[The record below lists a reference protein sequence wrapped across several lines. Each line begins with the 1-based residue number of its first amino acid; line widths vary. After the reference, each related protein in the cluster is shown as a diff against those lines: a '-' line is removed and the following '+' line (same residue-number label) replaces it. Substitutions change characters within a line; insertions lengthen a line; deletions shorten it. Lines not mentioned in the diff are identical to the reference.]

1 MKQGRMAR
9 SQVMKRWLILSKS
22 AKSEPLRSRKSTKR
36 PTSPTTSWQVTYK
49 LNSISLKSHVCSCC
63 SSIPH
68 FPLCQGLISEFTSI
82 NDNSDEFIYNYFAEL
97 ERKVDLKREELIGEI
112 HRISDKLLAEI
123 GGHKKEIQ
131 SQQEKRKK
139 KQSYDREQLR
149 QYQAELDAYNGELKE
164 YSVDLNRWKEV
175 QTETESKREE
185 LAIKIRRRSCAAGQC
200 RLRRASGRLIRSSC
214 LGKLL

>member
-1 MKQGRMAR
+1 MFVL
-9 SQVMKRWLILSKS
+9 SVPYFLIS
-22 AKSEPLRSRKSTKR
+22 
-36 PTSPTTSWQVTYK
+36 
-49 LNSISLKSHVCSCC
+49 
-63 SSIPH
+63 
-68 FPLCQGLISEFTSI
+68 FCQGLISEFTSI

-97 ERKVDLKREELIGEI
+97 ERKVDVKREELIGEI

-175 QTETESKREE
+175 QSETESKREE
-185 LAIKIRRRSCAAGQC
+185 LAIKIEDLKKEIMCSRTVSFEEGQWKIDSEQLFGKIVVEDTQVKVILVGERKY
-200 RLRRASGRLIRSSC
+200 RLRTWFITIVSLFS
-214 LGKLL
+214 LKDD

>member
-1 MKQGRMAR
+1 MD
-9 SQVMKRWLILSKS
+9 V
-22 AKSEPLRSRKSTKR
+22 
-36 PTSPTTSWQVTYK
+36 
-49 LNSISLKSHVCSCC
+49 
-63 SSIPH
+63 
-68 FPLCQGLISEFTSI
+68 
-82 NDNSDEFIYNYFAEL
+82 
-97 ERKVDLKREELIGEI
+97 KREELIGEI
-112 HRISDKLLAEI
+112 HRISDKLLAEF

-214 LGKLL
+214 LGK

>member
-1 MKQGRMAR
+1 MFVLAVLLFC
-9 SQVMKRWLILSKS
+9 SYI
-22 AKSEPLRSRKSTKR
+22 
-36 PTSPTTSWQVTYK
+36 
-49 LNSISLKSHVCSCC
+49 SI
-63 SSIPH
+63 
-68 FPLCQGLISEFTSI
+68 CQGLISEFTSI

-97 ERKVDLKREELIGEI
+97 ERKVDVKREELIGEI

-149 QYQAELDAYNGELKE
+149 QYLAELDAYNGELKE

-185 LAIKIRRRSCAAGQC
+185 LAIKIEDLKKEIMCSRAVSFEEGQWKIDSEQ
-200 RLRRASGRLIRSSC
+200 LF
-214 LGKLL
+214 GKIVVEDIQVKVNLMGMAKFGLMIYYTFLVFYLKAHR